1 MAIFNSY
8 VSIPE
13 GREFRGKKTPHVHT
27 HPLSVSI
34 YIYVCVCAGW
44 GHDLLVAFLN
54 MFDVV
59 NETTD
64 SHCPSTLRQTHVEDL
79 DYNCKIKI

>member
-1 MAIFNSY
+1 MLVYQRVENLE
-8 VSIPE
+8 V
-13 GREFRGKKTPHVHT
+13 KKLPMFIHT
-27 HPLSVSI
+27 RYQYRYI
-34 YIYVCVCAGW
+34 YICVCVCAGW